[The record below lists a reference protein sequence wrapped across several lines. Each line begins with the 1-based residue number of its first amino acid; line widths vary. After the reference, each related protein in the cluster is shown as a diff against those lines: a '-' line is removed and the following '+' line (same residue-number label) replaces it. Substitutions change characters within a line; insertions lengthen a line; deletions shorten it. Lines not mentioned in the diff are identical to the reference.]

1 MVTFTAG
8 AGDGFRPYRNTRIMY
23 FLEGATQ
30 TFKPGHIVILSAGK
44 IVKAATA
51 AVAAI
56 VGVAAEAAS
65 GVTDRKIGVYM
76 ADENTEYQA
85 RVQDTGA
92 LALANIGTQYGLTLD
107 AAAGRDIFRVNLA
120 DTTNKAVVVTELI
133 DAVGDVNG
141 KVVCKFMNS
150 VRTPQA
156 S

>member
-1 MVTFTAG
+1 MVTFVAG
-8 AGDGFRPYRNTRIMY
+8 AGDGPRPYRNTRIMY
-23 FLEGATQ
+23 FLEGAAQ
-30 TFKPGHIVILSAGK
+30 TFKPGHVVILTAGK
-44 IVKAATA
+44 IVKGASA

-56 VGVAAEAAS
+56 VGIAAEAAS

-76 ADENTEYQA
+76 ADENTEFQG

-92 LALANIGTQYGLTLD
+92 LALANVGAQYGLVLD

-120 DTTNKAVVVTELI
+120 DTTNKAVIVTELI
-133 DAVGDVNG
+133 DAVADVNG
-141 KVVCKFMNS
+141 KVVFKFINS

>member
-8 AGDGFRPYRNTRIMY
+8 AGDGLRELRNTRILY
-23 FLEGATQ
+23 FLEGAAQ
-30 TFKPGHIVILSAGK
+30 TFKVGAVVVLTAGK
-44 IVKAATA
+44 LVKAATA
-51 AVAAI
+51 PVAAI
-56 VGVAAEAAS
+56 VGIAAEAAS
-65 GVTDRKIGVYM
+65 GVTDRKIGVLV
-76 ADENTEYQA
+76 ADEIGEFQG

-92 LALANIGTQYGLTLD
+92 LALAQVGAQYGLVLD
-107 AAAGRDIFRVNLA
+107 SVGGKDIFRVNVS

-141 KVVCKFMNS
+141 RVGFKFMNA